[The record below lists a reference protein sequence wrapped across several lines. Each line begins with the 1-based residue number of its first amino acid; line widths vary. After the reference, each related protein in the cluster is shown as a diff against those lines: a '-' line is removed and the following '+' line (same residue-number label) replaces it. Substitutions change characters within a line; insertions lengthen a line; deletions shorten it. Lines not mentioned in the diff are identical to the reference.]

1 MIRLA
6 VVLILVFGLVLVTR
20 VYRSWRTG
28 VVDDRPPLP
37 LVPAT
42 LLAGADR
49 TWVVF
54 TTPYCAA
61 CGPVE
66 ESLRTSDPEARVVLV
81 DATREPALAQA
92 FRVRSAP
99 TALLADAEGRVQA
112 HLVGTDAVNR
122 WTSAPA

>member
-1 MIRLA
+1 MILARLA
-6 VVLILVFGLVLVTR
+6 VVVILVFGVALVTR
-20 VYRSWRTG
+20 VYRSWRAG
-28 VVDDRPPLP
+28 VVGEQLP

-49 TWVVF
+49 TWLVF

-66 ESLRTSDPEARVVLV
+66 ESLRTSNPGVRVVRV
-81 DATREPALAQA
+81 DATREPALARA

-99 TALLADAEGRVQA
+99 TAVLADAEGRVQA
-112 HLVGTDAVNR
+112 HLVGTDAVHR
-122 WTSAPA
+122 WISAPA